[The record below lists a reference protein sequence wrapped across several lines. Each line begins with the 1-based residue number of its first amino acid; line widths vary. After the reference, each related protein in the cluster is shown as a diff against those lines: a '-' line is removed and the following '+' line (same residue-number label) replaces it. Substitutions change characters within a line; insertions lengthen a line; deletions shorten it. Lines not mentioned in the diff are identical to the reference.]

1 MTITVRCP
9 ICRVMFTAPNIA
21 EGKESKCRYCG
32 EPFTL
37 RRFTQEDSA
46 WDKTSGPSDD
56 EIAFENLQ
64 ATGPS
69 QKSPAPAPF
78 VAAATKP
85 APRQSTAINAAQRLD
100 KDKPALA
107 PPDKPLLLPLFLT
120 IAGVTSSL
128 ACFMTGVELRNVQSE
143 GGSSLFAVQVNA
155 IGELLI
161 CLGFFVGPV
170 LFGLAHLVRNCGR

>member
-1 MTITVRCP
+1 
-9 ICRVMFTAPNIA
+9 MFTAPDIA

-56 EIAFENLQ
+56 DIAFEQLQ
-64 ATGPS
+64 SSGPS

-78 VAAATKP
+78 VAAATKQ
-85 APRQSTAINAAQRLD
+85 APRQSTAINAPQG
-100 KDKPALA
+100 PAFA

-120 IAGVTSSL
+120 IAGVASSW
-128 ACFMTGVELRNVQSE
+128 ACFTTGDELQRVRSE
-143 GGSSLFAVQVNA
+143 GGNSLFAIQVNA
-155 IGELLI
+155 VGDLLT
-161 CLGFFVGPV
+161 CLALFVGPV
-170 LFGLAHLVRNCGR
+170 LFGLAHLVRNSKR